1 MVLFDYTTENYEFLV
16 YPNPNNDNGVV
27 YLKTDYTGEVN
38 IHIFDMKGRV
48 VRKELINIKQNNVET
63 IKDLNLPTG
72 MYPFVISSP
81 NNSFLSKTFKLII
94 Q

>member
-1 MVLFDYTTENYEFLV
+1 
-16 YPNPNNDNGVV
+16 
-27 YLKTDYTGEVN
+27 
-38 IHIFDMKGRV
+38 MKGRV
-48 VRKELINIKQNNVET
+48 VRKELMDIKQNNVET

-94 Q
+94 N